1 MSPPSV
7 AYFPRAPPP
16 ATSLLPKQQPSPH
29 RFSSVER
36 LPLILQPSFF
46 FITQRLIS
54 RLETLSHAGTRD
66 KRVLADEFP
75 VEKAE
80 VRHMTT
86 SPRSGTDVRS
96 LSSCRYVS
104 RSTNRRIQDLFP
116 LLPLGALS
124 LAGDA
129 RGHLL
134 SLFPVFRIHFT
145 DALVVKAGGTST
157 QMCL

>member
-1 MSPPSV
+1 M
-7 AYFPRAPPP
+7 
-16 ATSLLPKQQPSPH
+16 
-29 RFSSVER
+29 
-36 LPLILQPSFF
+36 
-46 FITQRLIS
+46 
-54 RLETLSHAGTRD
+54 
-66 KRVLADEFP
+66 
-75 VEKAE
+75 
-80 VRHMTT
+80 
-86 SPRSGTDVRS
+86 RS